1 MALEHGPARSQ
12 VIANRTVPGWR
23 RWGLAAVL
31 AGVAAAPAAAQ
42 TEFQFQYG
50 NLVNPFSAE
59 STPSRILTFQ
69 QASAW
74 SLGDS
79 FFFIDYIDDDLVDG
93 FNDKDFYGE
102 WYPTLSFGRMS
113 GGTVG
118 GGALRDVALIG
129 GINFGGDADFFKYLP
144 GVRLSWA
151 VPGFF
156 FLNTDF
162 TAFIDGNTGSAAPR
176 TSNSW
181 MFDVNWGA
189 GFDVGTQ
196 SFAFF
201 GHAEY
206 IHRVTDEFGNEVRSW
221 ILAQPQFVWDLGK
234 AISGQPNELFLGG
247 EYQYW
252 PNKLGTDT
260 DENLLQLLIIWRL

>member
-1 MALEHGPARSQ
+1 M
-12 VIANRTVPGWR
+12 VIDKGKVPGWR
-23 RWGLAAVL
+23 RRGLGAALVMMMT
-31 AGVAAAPAAAQ
+31 AAPAVAQ

-50 NLVNPFSAE
+50 RLVNPFSTE

-69 QASAW
+69 QASGW

-79 FFFIDYIDDDLVDG
+79 FYFIDFIDDDMLDG

-102 WYPTLSFGRMS
+102 WYPTLSFGKMS

-118 GGALRDVALIG
+118 AGPLRDVALIG
-129 GINFGGDADFFKYLP
+129 GINFGTDADFFKYLP
-144 GVRLSWA
+144 GVRLSWT

-162 TAFIDGNTGSAAPR
+162 TAFIDGNTGQGRAAAR

-181 MFDVNWGA
+181 HVDVNWGA
-189 GFDVGTQ
+189 GFDVGSQ
-196 SFAFF
+196 SFGFF

-221 ILAQPQFVWDLGK
+221 VLAQPQFVWDLGK
-234 AISGQPNELFLGG
+234 AVSGHANQLFLGG

>member
-1 MALEHGPARSQ
+1 M
-12 VIANRTVPGWR
+12 
-23 RWGLAAVL
+23 L

-50 NLVNPFSAE
+50 NLVNPFSTGSA
-59 STPSRILTFQ
+59 PSRILTFQ
-69 QASAW
+69 QASSW

-113 GGTVG
+113 GRTVG

-221 ILAQPQFVWDLGK
+221 IPRPAPVRVGPREGDQRPGEPALPGR
-234 AISGQPNELFLGG
+234 

-260 DENLLQLLIIWRL
+260 DENLVQLLIIWRL